1 VSGKRQGAEGFV
13 AWFIIVLETLSSA
26 PMAVV
31 RIAVQAKKSSG

>member
-1 VSGKRQGAEGFV
+1 M
-13 AWFIIVLETLSSA
+13 VLETLSSA